1 MENEKGVS
9 LTSFLLKVKFLIE
22 SANGF
27 IMKNFDSLKSLLISW
42 CQQISNLKGYLE
54 YRNQKGLLSLQK

>member
-22 SANGF
+22 AKNEF
-27 IMKNFDSLKSLLISW
+27 LMKNFDNLKSLLVTW

>member
-1 MENEKGVS
+1 MQNEKAVT
-9 LTSFLLKVKFLIE
+9 LVSFLLRAKFLIE
-22 SANGF
+22 SENEF
-27 IMKNFDSLKSLLISW
+27 IMKNFVNLKRLFMSW